1 MNEKLVYEW
10 EREIAS
16 HLPSLNKWQQRN
28 MALFSQAIVK
38 AQSCV
43 ERQIAAHVGNSGEEK
58 SMERRLQRFIANE
71 KINVQQWMA
80 EWTGW
85 VMSAVEQS
93 TCVLLVDECKIG
105 DHLSVMMVGLAYEG
119 RCIPL
124 AWRCYQVEA
133 YPSEGQVE
141 VVLALLRC
149 VKAGLPN
156 GCIPLV
162 QADRGI
168 GNSPAL
174 MRGILELGWRFLLRV
189 TKMSKFVAHDGQTY
203 TLFDS
208 VQRGESWQH
217 SGAIYKKR
225 GHIPAHARVVWHSDF
240 EQPWAL
246 VTNDPALTGSEYA
259 WRYWQEQAFRDLK
272 SRGWQWQRSGVWLP
286 EHATR
291 LLMLLALAYAWILA
305 LGAYFVHAGQ
315 ATPLRAEKHGFLR
328 RRLSLFQEGL
338 RCFRRLLLMPEPV
351 CLKLFF
357 ASDKR
362 LC

>member
-1 MNEKLVYEW
+1 MNSKLLYQW
-10 EREIAS
+10 EGEIAS

-28 MALFSQAIVK
+28 MAMFSQGVVE

-43 ERQIAAHVGNSGEEK
+43 ERQIAAHVTNSGEEK
-58 SMERRLQRFIANE
+58 SMERRLQRFIAND
-71 KINVQQWMA
+71 KLAVQTWME
-80 EWTGW
+80 EWTRW
-85 VMSAVEQS
+85 IMSALERQA
-93 TCVLLVDECKIG
+93 CVLLVDESKLG
-105 DHLSVMMVGLAYEG
+105 NHLSVMMVGLAYEG

-124 AWRCYQVEA
+124 AWRCYQA
-133 YPSEGQVE
+133 TPNEGQVE
-141 VVLALLRC
+141 VILALLRC
-149 VKAGLPN
+149 VEAGLPV

-174 MRGILELGWRFLLRV
+174 MRGIVRLGWRFLFRV
-189 TKMSKFVAHDGQTY
+189 TKMSKLVTQNGQTY
-203 TLFDS
+203 TIYDM
-208 VQRGESWQH
+208 VERGEVWQQ
-217 SGAIYKKR
+217 SGTIYKKR
-225 GHIPAHARVVWHSDF
+225 GHIPVHARVVWHTDF
-240 EQPWAL
+240 AQPWAL
-246 VTNDPALTGSEYA
+246 VTNDPSLTGSEYA

-272 SRGWQWQRSGVWLP
+272 SRGWQWQRSAVWVP

-305 LGAYFVHAGQ
+305 LGTYFIHAGQ
-315 ATPLRAEKHGFLR
+315 ATPLRLEKHGLLR
-328 RRLSLFQEGL
+328 RRLSVFQEGL
-338 RCFRRLLLMPEPV
+338 LRRRLLTMPDPV